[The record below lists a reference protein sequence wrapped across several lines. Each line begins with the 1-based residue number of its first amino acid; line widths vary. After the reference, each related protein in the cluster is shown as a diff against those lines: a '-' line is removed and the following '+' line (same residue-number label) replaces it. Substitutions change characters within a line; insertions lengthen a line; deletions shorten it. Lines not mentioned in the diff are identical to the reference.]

1 MHTMDINYRS
11 WIINNFLSHFGVN
24 YNWVLSLLVCILT
37 CPMDSVKYSHDLQ
50 KYKVIYT
57 KTTKKV
63 YLHICNYVSWF
74 VRVFKNLKKI
84 KVIWFSLSFVW
95 KPWWNTYTHI
105 FWNSTSI
112 IFFPPLES
120 KTISHTVVLAL
131 AFINLAI
138 LQPLLST
145 NYLKYFNYCNY
156 IMPHLSKVIPCYSLP
171 NIFLKITICL

>member
-1 MHTMDINYRS
+1 MTCKNTKWYMQKLLRRYIYISATMY
-11 WIINNFLSHFGVN
+11 
-24 YNWVLSLLVCILT
+24 
-37 CPMDSVKYSHDLQ
+37 HDLSGFS
-50 KYKVIYT
+50 IT
-57 KTTKKV
+57 WKK
-63 YLHICNYVSWF
+63 L
-74 VRVFKNLKKI
+74 

-95 KPWWNTYTHI
+95 KPWWNTCTH

-120 KTISHTVVLAL
+120 KTISHRVLAL
-131 AFINLAI
+131 AFVNLAI

-145 NYLKYFNYCNY
+145 NYLKYFHYCNY